1 MTPKGRAR
9 NLFPKCRVATSKAMK
24 HRRDNDTSVREER
37 AARREPRG
45 GEEPMEPSA
54 SGRLMRFPCSGVTV
68 DKCGTI
74 IF

>member
-1 MTPKGRAR
+1 MTPKGRAINTIR
-9 NLFPKCRVATSKAMK
+9 KYRAATGKAMK
-24 HRRDNDTSVREER
+24 HRRDHDTSVREER

>member
-9 NLFPKCRVATSKAMK
+9 NLIRKCRVATSKAMK

-54 SGRLMRFPCSGVTV
+54 SGRLMRFPLFRGER
-68 DKCGTI
+68 G
-74 IF
+74 